1 MSCLSQT
8 PPLGGLSPPQGVFQG
23 HAAHLAEWSAKLRPK
38 GSWGTCI
45 PQCVTTFFYT
55 AFTAHSDA
63 GADAVGSR
71 LQRFV
76 SLLLIHYA
84 GSRLQLLLQLIE
96 KAPVCSLRDQL
107 LRAALDHAHL
117 VQAES
122 VEAESILGIRVAPT
136 VVGKLLE

>member
-45 PQCVTTFFYT
+45 PQGVITFFHT

-63 GADAVGSR
+63 GAE
-71 LQRFV
+71 
-76 SLLLIHYA
+76 A
-84 GSRLQLLLQLIE
+84 GSGQVPGRAGGYPTGPPTDPDVRNERIRFLGSQSCGTTL
-96 KAPVCSLRDQL
+96 AHHC
-107 LRAALDHAHL
+107 AALHG
-117 VQAES
+117 Q
-122 VEAESILGIRVAPT
+122 IR
-136 VVGKLLE
+136 

>member
-45 PQCVTTFFYT
+45 PQGVTTFFYT

-63 GADAVGSR
+63 GAEQLSWLSR
-71 LQRFV
+71 GLVYFLALDLR
-76 SLLLIHYA
+76 
-84 GSRLQLLLQLIE
+84 RLPGRPLLQ
-96 KAPVCSLRDQL
+96 P
-107 LRAALDHAHL
+107 
-117 VQAES
+117 
-122 VEAESILGIRVAPT
+122 G
-136 VVGKLLE
+136 VVYGQQRR